1 MRMLCVAAFL
11 SLFAVVTTAH
21 AQQGDVALA
30 LGTVSSSASTTSATG
45 FTQGLRGGTFFGFNG
60 DVIFYKKYLGVG
72 GEVLWRT
79 SQSLYAGQVPYR
91 PLFYDFNAI
100 YSRRFNRFVGAEA
113 LAGIGAES
121 ARFYSNAYNNCDI
134 YGNCTNYTSSTHF
147 MGDVGGGI
155 RLYPY
160 HNFFVRPEARLY
172 LVHNNVEFSSG
183 RIVRYGVSLGYTF
196 GGNSGTP

>member
-1 MRMLCVAAFL
+1 MRTLSVIVFL
-11 SLFAVVTTAH
+11 SLFAVVTSAR
-21 AQQGDVALA
+21 AQQIDAALA
-30 LGTVSSSASTTSATG
+30 LGTVSSSASTISSSG
-45 FTQGLRGGTFFGFNG
+45 FAQGLRGGTFLGFNG
-60 DVIFYKKYLGVG
+60 DAIFYKKYLGMG
-72 GEVLWRT
+72 GEVFWRT
-79 SQSLYAGQVPYR
+79 SQTPYGGQIPYR

-100 YSRRFNRFVGAEA
+100 YARRFTKFVGVEA
-113 LAGIGAES
+113 LAGIGALS
-121 ARFYSNAYNNCDI
+121 ARFYQNSYTNCDI

-147 MGDVGGGI
+147 MGDVGGGV

-183 RIVRYGVSLGYTF
+183 RIVRYGVSIGYTF